1 MAKLSDDSALV
12 CMHRLQ
18 RMSSTA
24 TGLKTVDYEI
34 FGIVQGVFFRKYTV
48 DQAQKLGLVGWVK
61 NTTEGT
67 VAGQVQ
73 GSADKIDS
81 MMDWLR
87 SVGSPKS
94 RIDQAH
100 FSNVKNVSNLEFND
114 FTIRH

>member
-1 MAKLSDDSALV
+1 
-12 CMHRLQ
+12 
-18 RMSSTA
+18 MSSTA